1 MRHVFSPETGSG
13 TGSAAAMDSSGDRK
27 QQGPAEGGGPGMP
40 AKDYVEHL
48 KKINDVFYDQIKIA
62 DQKAAYIFT
71 FMLAFLITSADGR
84 AAFRLDGYGGSNLLF
99 SAVSIV
105 LALAASVSIL
115 AAIIVVLPRRRTSMT
130 TLFWGG
136 WDRCRADFMAA
147 SSRADPAYVYGEY
160 LSNIDNL
167 SLIAKAKYRC
177 VSIAFHALMVMVVAY
192 LLRLALAA

>member
-1 MRHVFSPETGSG
+1 MDSTEHQKHQSPPESG
-13 TGSAAAMDSSGDRK
+13 TG
-27 QQGPAEGGGPGMP
+27 PATP
-40 AKDYVEHL
+40 AKDYLEHL

-71 FMLAFLITSADGR
+71 FMLAFLITSTDGR
-84 AAFRLDGYGGSNLLF
+84 GAFRLDSYASAGFLV
-99 SAVSIV
+99 SAVSVV
-105 LALAASVSIL
+105 LAAAASVSIL

-136 WDRCRADFMAA
+136 WDNCRADFLAA
-147 SSRADPAYVYGEY
+147 SACADSAYVFREY

-177 VSIAFHALMVMVVAY
+177 VSLAFRALTVMVVAY
-192 LLRLALAA
+192 LLRLALAT